1 MNWLITSLPLPYP
14 EAVVAVGAA
23 VIGLVAGALGP
34 LAVLRGRSMFGD
46 AMSHGTLPGVVLGFV
61 VAGTK
66 NLPLML
72 LGAGLTAA
80 LAALAVIGL
89 ERYAGSRPDVAIGV
103 VLSAAFTTGIV
114 LLTALAGTGN
124 AGQSGLSDYL
134 FGQPAGMV
142 ERDVVLTLV
151 VGGSALLAVAVWFR
165 VLRTAAFD
173 PGFAA
178 VAGVPRWAVEA
189 ASTVLLAVAIVL
201 GVRTVGAVL
210 MVALLVAPAVAA
222 RQLTTR
228 LGALLTLS
236 AAVGATSGASG
247 ALLAGRAELPA
258 GPVIVLLATSAA
270 VLAVLFAPRRGVLV
284 RTRRPRAA
292 GSTPRTP
299 HDPGARS
306 RVTGG
311 AR

>member
-292 GSTPRTP
+292 GSTPRAP
-299 HDPGARS
+299 HDPGSRP